1 MAEDKLQ
8 KSMMAIMMVVIM
20 AAVMLQV
27 VEGAQPAP
35 PSFECPL
42 DDEVFYTYDE
52 LSAHF
57 ISAHP
62 TQPIDIIWDPGG

>member
-1 MAEDKLQ
+1 MAEDKMQ
-8 KSMMAIMMVVIM
+8 KSIMGIMMVMIM
-20 AAVMLQV
+20 ASIMLTV
-27 VEGAQPAP
+27 VQGSEPAP

-57 ISAHP
+57 TSAHP